1 MVRRK
6 TVEMTAVKE
15 KNFLE
20 NLIHLTAN
28 EDMVVAVTAYFQGID
43 LGLGSG

>member
-20 NLIHLTAN
+20 NLHLTAN